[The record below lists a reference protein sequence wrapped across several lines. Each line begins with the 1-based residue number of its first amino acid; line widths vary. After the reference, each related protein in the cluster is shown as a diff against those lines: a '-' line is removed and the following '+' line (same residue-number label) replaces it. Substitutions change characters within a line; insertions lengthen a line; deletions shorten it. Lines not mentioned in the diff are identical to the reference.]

1 MADGAAVSIIG
12 SQNAQNHLGVKPRAK
27 IVAMCNT
34 NANIY
39 TVISG
44 AVAASKELMRRT
56 NMSAND
62 IDLFEI
68 HEAFAATMVMC
79 KQELGID
86 DDKLNV
92 NGGCIA
98 LGHPLGATGTIMLST
113 LLDELERRNLSTGIV
128 AASGAAGAGTALMI
142 ELI

>member
-1 MADGAAVSIIG
+1 M
-12 SQNAQNHLGVKPRAK
+12 
-27 IVAMCNT
+27 T
-34 NANIY
+34 
-39 TVISG
+39 
-44 AVAASKELMRRT
+44 SK
-56 NMSAND
+56 D
-62 IDLFEI
+62 VDLFEI

-79 KQELGID
+79 KQELEID

-128 AASGAAGAGTALMI
+128 AASGAAGTGTALMI
-142 ELI
+142 ELV